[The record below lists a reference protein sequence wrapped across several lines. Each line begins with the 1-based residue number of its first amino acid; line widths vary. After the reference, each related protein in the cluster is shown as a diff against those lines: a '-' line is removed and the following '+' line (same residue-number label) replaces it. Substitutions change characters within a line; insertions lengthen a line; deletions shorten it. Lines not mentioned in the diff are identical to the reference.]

1 MKAKNSSALYI
12 VRDGHFNNN
21 INISTFDQKKESKKR
36 GMRKLAWTHSYKKK
50 RKNKCLL
57 FVAIEY
63 MLACNF
69 SAT

>member
-1 MKAKNSSALYI
+1 M
-12 VRDGHFNNN
+12 H
-21 INISTFDQKKESKKR
+21 
-36 GMRKLAWTHSYKKK
+36 KLAWTQSYKKK

-57 FVAIEY
+57 FVAVEC